1 MCAIMGFT
9 SPTLKEETMRPFF
22 DRTLSRGPDQTRVE
36 PAGKGWLCFH
46 RLAIMG
52 LSEEGMQPF
61 HLGGD
66 MVVCNGE
73 IYGFRKLRAQ
83 LAAKY
88 TFRSESDCEIP
99 LPLYREYVLEM
110 FKMLDAEFAMIL
122 YDAQKDS
129 LIAARDPIGIR
140 PLFYGYSESGRVGF
154 LLSGGLDSSLVC
166 AIAAKKLGKPIRT
179 FAIGMSEDAI
189 DLKYAKQVA
198 DYLHADHTEVIINR
212 DIVVDALNAE
222 TKE

>member
-88 TFRSESDCEIP
+88 TFRSESDCEIL
-99 LPLYREYVLEM
+99 LPLYREYGLEM

-140 PLFYGYSESGRVGF
+140 PLYYGYDAD
-154 LLSGGLDSSLVC
+154 GGNELPS
-166 AIAAKKLGKPIRT
+166 
-179 FAIGMSEDAI
+179 DATTHHC
-189 DLKYAKQVA
+189 L
-198 DYLHADHTEVIINR
+198 
-212 DIVVDALNAE
+212 
-222 TKE
+222 

>member
-83 LAAKY
+83 
-88 TFRSESDCEIP
+88 RSIP
-99 LPLYREYVLEM
+99 SAVSPTARSCCRSTASTGWRCLKCSTR
-110 FKMLDAEFAMIL
+110 
-122 YDAQKDS
+122 S
-129 LIAARDPIGIR
+129 LR
-140 PLFYGYSESGRVGF
+140 
-154 LLSGGLDSSLVC
+154 
-166 AIAAKKLGKPIRT
+166 
-179 FAIGMSEDAI
+179 
-189 DLKYAKQVA
+189 
-198 DYLHADHTEVIINR
+198 
-212 DIVVDALNAE
+212 
-222 TKE
+222 